1 MLSLFADMAG
11 RLKKLPGLR
20 PPLDSGEALVSE
32 SHHRLSQKPLKRRR
46 ATVAD
51 EQALYEHNPGF
62 ADFLP
67 WVEYLQAHRCFLL
80 EDGRSVGAVFEL
92 VPIATEG
99 READGLQALRD
110 NIEAALQGT
119 ISELENAPWVVQL
132 FCQDETDFA
141 SDIDHLKAY
150 IHRCDEKKRAQDKAC
165 GSAMTDTFLA
175 LTGHHF
181 KAIGKEGG
189 LFVDKNVS
197 GLPWRGQKRRI
208 RLVLYRYVP
217 ENERALPGQAP
228 IERLAQTSERLCG
241 ALKGAGIG
249 VKPIDGKG
257 FYDWLMPWFNPA
269 PEQADD
275 WGETPRDFYA
285 KVPWPEHKEDPND
298 PALLPLPFDHD
309 FAEQLFYSHPRSD
322 VDKGLW
328 YFDGQPHSVT
338 VVEKLRKAPL
348 IGQITGEIKAE
359 SGASALFDRL
369 PDGCVMA
376 LTLVITPQDILEG
389 RLNQLYKKAI
399 GDNLDSEQTREHVQ
413 YARRL
418 IGSKHKLYQGALA
431 FYLSGKNEHDLRH
444 KRVLLANQLQS
455 AGLTPVAE
463 GEEVAACNSYLRWLP
478 MGFNPQNDTRR
489 WYTRLMLAQHAA
501 NLAPL
506 WGRAT
511 GTGHPGI
518 CLFNRGGA
526 PVTFDP
532 LSRKDRSMNA
542 HMLIF
547 GPTGA
552 GKSASLVTLMMQLM
566 GVYRPRLFVVEAGN
580 SFGLLAAFFKRMGLS
595 VNHVS
600 LKPGSGIS
608 LAPFTDARLLVEKP
622 DFVQDFVEL
631 NDENS
636 PWDDTLSEANA
647 AHNTDQEK
655 DQEQRDVLGE
665 LAIIAKLM
673 ITGGQARE
681 IARMTRADESR
692 IKASIIEAGRRCSLA
707 NRPVLTEDIIAA
719 MERKADEEAT
729 AARQRGSN
737 DSARSDRLRDMADA
751 MRLFTQGFDGQ
762 VFNRAGT
769 PWPDVDVTIVDLATY
784 AREDYEAQMAVS
796 YISLMNTVNTI
807 AERDQDS
814 GRDIVMITDE
824 GHIITKNPLVAPYA
838 VKITKM
844 WRKLRA
850 WFWLA
855 TQNLKDF
862 PDSAQTLLNM
872 IEWWICLVMPKQ
884 EIADIARFKSL
895 TEAQKSL
902 LLSANKEPGKYTEGV
917 VLSRNHDFLFRS
929 VPPSLFLALAMTEG
943 EEKRER
949 RLLMEEHGCTEL
961 EAAFYVAEK
970 LDRARGI
977 EPLPWK
983 HWFEQKAG
991 KEKAN
996 PPSPVRLDK
1005 SSAHEET
1012 GHV

>member
-1 MLSLFADMAG
+1 MFALFADIAG
-11 RLKKLPGLR
+11 SLKKLPGLR
-20 PPLDSGEALVSE
+20 PALDSGEDFVPEGRARS
-32 SHHRLSQKPLKRRR
+32 SPKPPKRRR

-62 ADFLP
+62 CDFLP
-67 WVEYLQAHRCFLL
+67 WVEYLPEQQCFLL

-92 VPIATEG
+92 TPIATEG

-119 ISELENAPWVVQL
+119 ISELENSPWVVQL
-132 FCQDETDFA
+132 FCQDEVDFA
-141 SDIDHLKAY
+141 GDIEQLNAY
-150 IHRCDEKKRAQDKAC
+150 IQRCDKKKRTQDKAY
-165 GSAMTDTFLA
+165 GSAMTEQFLA
-175 LTGHHF
+175 LTEHHL
-181 KAIGKEGG
+181 KAISKEGG
-189 LFVDKNVS
+189 LFVDKNVT

-217 ENERALPGQAP
+217 ENEHSLPGQSPTALLGQ
-228 IERLAQTSERLCG
+228 ISERLCG

-249 VKPIDGKG
+249 VTPIDGKG
-257 FYDWLMPWFNPA
+257 FYDWLMPWFNPTPA
-269 PEQADD
+269 LAEAL
-275 WGETPRDFYA
+275 GETPRDFYA
-285 KVPWPEHKEDPND
+285 KAPYPEHRQDPND
-298 PALLPLPFDHD
+298 PGLLPLPFDHD

-338 VVEKLRKAPL
+338 VVEKLASAPL
-348 IGQITGEIKAE
+348 IGQMTGEIKAE

-369 PDGCVMA
+369 PGGCIMA
-376 LTLVITPQDILEG
+376 LTLVITPQDILEA
-389 RLNQLYKKAI
+389 RLNQLYKKAM

-418 IGSKHKLYQGALA
+418 IGSKHKLYQGTLA
-431 FYLSGKNEHDLRH
+431 FYLSGKTERDLRH
-444 KRVLLANQLQS
+444 KRVQLANKLQS
-455 AGLTPVAE
+455 AGLVPVAE

-478 MGFNPQNDTRR
+478 MGFNPMADSKR
-489 WYTRLMLAQHAA
+489 WYTKLMLAQHAA
-501 NLAPL
+501 NLAPV

-511 GTGHPGI
+511 GTGNPGI

-532 LSRKDRSMNA
+532 LSREDRSMNA

-595 VNHVS
+595 VNHVE

-608 LAPFTDARLLVEKP
+608 LAPFADARLLVEKP
-622 DFVQDFVEL
+622 EL
-631 NDENS
+631 LKGFTALSGDDKKDGSKDE
-636 PWDDTLSEANA
+636 DE
-647 AHNTDQEK
+647 
-655 DQEQRDVLGE
+655 EQRDVLGE
-665 LAIIAKLM
+665 LSIIAKLM
-673 ITGGQARE
+673 ITGGEPRE
-681 IARMTRADESR
+681 IERLTRADESR
-692 IKASIIEAGRRCSLA
+692 IQACIIEAAERCVA
-707 NRPVLTEDIIAA
+707 ENRPVLTEDIIAA
-719 MERKADEEAT
+719 LERKADEEAGRDQPS
-729 AARQRGSN
+729 ARS
-737 DSARSDRLRDMADA
+737 SERSDRLRDMADA

-762 VFNRAGT
+762 MFNRAGT
-769 PWPDVDVTIVDLATY
+769 PWPDADVTIVDLATY
-784 AREDYEAQMAVS
+784 AREGYGAQMAAC
-796 YISLMNTVNTI
+796 YISLMNTVNNI
-807 AERDQDS
+807 AERDQGT

-862 PDSAQTLLNM
+862 PDSAETLLNM

-884 EIADIARFKSL
+884 EITDIARFKSL

-917 VLSRNHDFLFRS
+917 VLSRNHNFLFRS

-949 RLLMEEHGCTEL
+949 RLLMEEHGCSEL

-970 LDRARGI
+970 LDRARGM

-983 HWFEQKAG
+983 PLFAKG
-991 KEKAN
+991 KPAHQMG
-996 PPSPVRLDK
+996 PPNK
-1005 SSAHEET
+1005 QAHIEE
-1012 GHV
+1012 GGDEPNLA